1 MDITILGRG
10 QLAESLARLAERAGY
25 HTQLSLEGTRQP
37 NADSTPDLV
46 ILVGTRTVAKTMLP
60 RLSARLRHDLV
71 VVDATIE
78 AEDRRH
84 ASEAGRVDSAAEWI
98 AAILPRA
105 RVVRAFASVPADAFA
120 AVLDQVTSDASTRLA
135 VPLAGDDRQAKVLVA
150 DFMHAIGVESVDL
163 GALTNVDVLEP
174 GGALWGRAL
183 SQLEMLEAVG
193 WLSGDG

>member
-1 MDITILGRG
+1 MDVTILGHGR
-10 QLAESLARLAERAGY
+10 LAESLARLAERAGY
-25 HTQLSLEGTRQP
+25 QMQLSYEGVRQP
-37 NADSTPDLV
+37 NADDRADLI
-46 ILVGTRTVAKTMLP
+46 ILAGTRTVAETMIP
-60 RLSARLRHDLV
+60 GVAASVRHDLV
-71 VVDATIE
+71 VVDATTA
-78 AEDRRH
+78 AEDGRRTN
-84 ASEAGRVDSAAEWI
+84 EGGRVEFVAEWI
-98 AAILPRA
+98 AAMLPWA

-135 VPLAGDDRQAKVLVA
+135 VPLAGDDRQAKALVA
-150 DFMHAIGVESVDL
+150 EFMHAIGVEPVDL